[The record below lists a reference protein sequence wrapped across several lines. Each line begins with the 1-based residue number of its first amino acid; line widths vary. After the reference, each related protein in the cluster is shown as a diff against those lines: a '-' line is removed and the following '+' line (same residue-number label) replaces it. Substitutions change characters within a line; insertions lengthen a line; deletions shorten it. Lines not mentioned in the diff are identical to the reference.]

1 MRLRLQRVHFQLQS
15 LKGKIKGFLSFNSLG
30 EMIFWDVDS
39 CQTAKPV
46 KNYQTEIVFIF
57 LNFSQ
62 CSTQLPFTSYSW
74 NFYSVKR
81 FFPASMLAST
91 ALGQKWTPCLLKLI
105 INNTVSFLLTI
116 SSVSV
121 IIVIFKGDAAVPD
134 LRSRCHWECSLH
146 I

>member
-57 LNFSQ
+57 LKFSQ
-62 CSTQLPFTSYSW
+62 CSTQLPFTSRSW

-81 FFPASMLAST
+81 FFFLLRCLHLLLWAKNELR
-91 ALGQKWTPCLLKLI
+91 LLKLTI
-105 INNTVSFLLTI
+105 KNTVPFLLAI

-121 IIVIFKGDAAVPD
+121 IIVISKGDAAAPD
-134 LRSRCHWECSLH
+134 LQSRCHWEGSLH